1 MSQLKGL
8 VYLGIAGVALV
19 YSKGMKADTLKKYE
33 LTDAH
38 QPVYQSCMSTMK
50 STKSEFKDGA
60 SDYKGCAC
68 MAKYAVS
75 EFEGAQLPAYND
87 MFSSLVGTAKK
98 TRDTRDS
105 SKKSAYENDMVTD
118 FITLSTKHGL
128 EMGEMMTMTSELG
141 DHLSTCG
148 QSASHRDAALAKI
161 VALPVKG
168 APAKLVPIAKEPA
181 ASVVSLRGT
190 SDPKKSASKR

>member
-19 YSKGMKADTLKKYE
+19 YSKGLKADTLKKYE
-33 LTDAH
+33 LTDTH
-38 QPVYQSCMSTMK
+38 QPVYQSCMLTMK
-50 STKSEFKDGA
+50 NTKSEFKDGA
-60 SDYKGCAC
+60 TDYKGCAC

-87 MFSSLVGTAKK
+87 MFRSIVTTAKK

-105 SKKSAYENDMVTD
+105 SKKNVYQNDMVTE
-118 FITLSTKHGL
+118 FMTLSTKHGL
-128 EMGEMMTMTSELG
+128 EMSTTFTMTDKLG

-148 QSASHRDAALAKI
+148 QSATHRDAALSKI

-168 APAKLVPIAKEPA
+168 APAKLVPTAKEPA